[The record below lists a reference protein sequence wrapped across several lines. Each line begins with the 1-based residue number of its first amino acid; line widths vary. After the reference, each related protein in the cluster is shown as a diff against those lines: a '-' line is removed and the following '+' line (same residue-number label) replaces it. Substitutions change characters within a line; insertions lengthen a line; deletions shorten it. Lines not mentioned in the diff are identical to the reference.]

1 MGRPGGFCQNTGPVG
16 ADVDRGRNLMCG
28 ILKTAELDQHLLGDA
43 AFGPDRREYL
53 CHGLFCPVACK
64 GLPSRAVSGFD
75 TGLESGAAISPES
88 GPGDGA
94 PSEIQSDAVA
104 VVHEFLAVDDLS
116 ADGGFLS
123 QRRDLYDFAGLPRAA
138 CNYASAVDADVVRVG
153 HF

>member
-1 MGRPGGFCQNTGPVG
+1 MRLSERTGGNTL
-16 ADVDRGRNLMCG
+16 AMACFLLM
-28 ILKTAELDQHLLGDA
+28 
-43 AFGPDRREYL
+43 
-53 CHGLFCPVACK
+53 ACK
-64 GLPSRAVSGFD
+64 GCRAVPSAD
-75 TGLESGAAISPES
+75 LIPGLGSGAAVSPER

-104 VVHEFLAVDDLS
+104 VVQEFLAVDDLS

-123 QRRDLYDFAGLPRAA
+123 QRCDLYDLAGLPRAA